1 MTRARYRFMMF
12 YDVLWRFMS
21 LQYITIN
28 YRIWQTSPLDPPSIA
43 LVSFARP
50 ATLPSLC
57 HVFGCIPA
65 PNDPWRS
72 HQWNGREPQCSH
84 NMSEIHRNT
93 QTESNWT
100 LNWFRIW
107 EVSSGSQRMDIE
119 IELMQNSGSVHDCPR
134 PHVFPHIPYPPR
146 ENAKQSW
153 FIIDS
158 ASAQKAIIRM
168 SATKEHAWSRLAIEL
183 AAFICWRD
191 HRNSEY
197 ILCCWLLPCLWTWH
211 NLTFRTG
218 IVDWI
223 GLSRIW
229 ADLRH
234 AANWFWTCILHHSTC
249 LQGVDAYLFLNRS
262 LALFISSP
270 GSWTFWVKQCGQS
283 DGLWKHLE
291 SILDMNVSHRFAM
304 FRQMPS
310 ASKIQMQKLRIDP
323 ADALQASISAPW
335 APVSLI
341 WNGDRAVRGVTTS
354 EWCSFRIVPSSVVYG
369 WSGWCMEYNGMLGVS
384 LSAVGAVPSF
394 DFQRRIE
401 KVLPSLKSSGVQ
413 SISIQAFFCSS
424 TAISLVDLGCWH
436 RRAPKPFRGN
446 KGCPHSHRGMLVRF
460 EASSLV

>member
-12 YDVLWRFMS
+12 YDVLWCFMS

-28 YRIWQTSPLDPPSIA
+28 YGIWQTSPLDPPSIA

-72 HQWNGREPQCSH
+72 YQWNGREPQCSH

-119 IELMQNSGSVHDCPR
+119 IELMQSSGSVHDCPR

-158 ASAQKAIIRM
+158 ASAQKANIRM

-191 HRNSEY
+191 HRKSEY
-197 ILCCWLLPCLWTWH
+197 ILCCWLLRCWWTWH

-229 ADLRH
+229 AELAPRCKLVLNMH
-234 AANWFWTCILHHSTC
+234 WKTFYMFARRGCLPVLEPESCLVHFVSRIL
-249 LQGVDAYLFLNRS
+249 DFL
-262 LALFISSP
+262 
-270 GSWTFWVKQCGQS
+270 GETES
-283 DGLWKHLE
+283 DGLWKHHE
-291 SILDMNVSHRFAM
+291 TSGIYPRYAGFAM
-304 FRQMPS
+304 FRHVSPCFAMFRHVSPCFAKCQVHPS
-310 ASKIQMQKLRIDP
+310 KCK
-323 ADALQASISAPW
+323 
-335 APVSLI
+335 
-341 WNGDRAVRGVTTS
+341 N
-354 EWCSFRIVPSSVVYG
+354 
-369 WSGWCMEYNGMLGVS
+369 
-384 LSAVGAVPSF
+384 
-394 DFQRRIE
+394 
-401 KVLPSLKSSGVQ
+401 
-413 SISIQAFFCSS
+413 
-424 TAISLVDLGCWH
+424 
-436 RRAPKPFRGN
+436 
-446 KGCPHSHRGMLVRF
+446 
-460 EASSLV
+460 